1 MKFNFILSFS
11 QYSLQTVKQYI
22 VLLRKRLTKFKL
34 SLIFTWFI
42 DHKKR
47 YPNNEDSNYIRN
59 PFTSPTFAKML
70 TSPTQNKIT
79 HKGSEIVHAK
89 IKNKSSKAA
98 LLNHLKFHPV

>member
-1 MKFNFILSFS
+1 MPDLSKFRECIEPPILSE
-11 QYSLQTVKQYI
+11 YSLQTVKQYRPLEKKSHEI
-22 VLLRKRLTKFKL
+22 QTI
-34 SLIFTWFI
+34 SLIFSWFI

-70 TSPTQNKIT
+70 TSPTQNEIT

-89 IKNKSSKAA
+89 I
-98 LLNHLKFHPV
+98 